1 MRYVLASDNE
11 HKLREIRDVLP
22 ANVQLMKQSDF
33 DIESA
38 AETGLTF
45 IENALL
51 KARHATA
58 ASGLPAIADD
68 SGLEVDALSGQP
80 GIYSSRFAGE
90 HASDSENV
98 QKLLT
103 EMVGC
108 EARSA
113 RFRCVIVMLRHE
125 FDPAPVIA
133 QGSLEGEILS
143 EIRGS
148 AGFGYDPI
156 FFLPDRNKTVAEL
169 SLSAKNRIS
178 HRAQALQILIPT
190 LS

>member
-1 MRYVLASDNE
+1 MRCVLASDNE

>member
-11 HKLREIRDVLP
+11 HKIQEIRDLLP
-22 ANVQLMKQSDF
+22 EQVQLLKQSDF
-33 DIESA
+33 HIESA

-68 SGLEVDALSGQP
+68 SGLEVDALSGRP

-90 HASDSENV
+90 QATDRDNV

-108 EARSA
+108 AIRNA
-113 RFRCVIVMLRHE
+113 RFRCVMVMLRHE

-133 QGSLEGEILS
+133 EGSLEGEILY
-143 EIRGS
+143 ETRGNS
-148 AGFGYDPI
+148 GFGYDPV
-156 FFLPDRNKTVAEL
+156 FFLPDRNRSVAEL
-169 SLSAKNRIS
+169 PLSEKNRIS
-178 HRAQALQILIPT
+178 HRAQALQKLIPT
-190 LS
+190 LL

>member
-11 HKLREIRDVLP
+11 HKIQEIRDLLP
-22 ANVQLMKQSDF
+22 AQVQLLKQSDF
-33 DIESA
+33 HIESA

-58 ASGLPAIADD
+58 AAGLPAIADD
-68 SGLEVDALSGQP
+68 SGLEVDALGGRP

-90 HASDSENV
+90 QATDRDNV

-108 EARSA
+108 AIRSA
-113 RFRCVIVMLRHE
+113 RFRCVMVMLRHE

-133 QGSLEGEILS
+133 EGSLEGEILY
-143 EIRGS
+143 ETRGNS
-148 AGFGYDPI
+148 GFGYDPV
-156 FFLPDRNKTVAEL
+156 FFMPDRHRSVAEL
-169 SLSAKNRIS
+169 PLSEKNCIS
-178 HRAQALQILIPT
+178 HRAQALQKLIPT
-190 LS
+190 LL

>member
-11 HKLREIRDVLP
+11 HKIQEIRDLLP
-22 ANVQLMKQSDF
+22 AHVQLLKQSDF
-33 DIESA
+33 HIESA

-68 SGLEVDALSGQP
+68 SGLEVDALGGRP

-90 HASDSENV
+90 QATDRDNV

-108 EARSA
+108 AIRSA
-113 RFRCVIVMLRHE
+113 RFRCVMVMLRHE

-133 QGSLEGEILS
+133 EGSLEGEILY
-143 EIRGS
+143 ETRGNS
-148 AGFGYDPI
+148 GFGYDSV
-156 FFLPDRNKTVAEL
+156 FFLPDRHRSVAEL
-169 SLSAKNRIS
+169 PLSEKNRIS
-178 HRAQALQILIPT
+178 HRAQALQKLIPT
-190 LS
+190 LL

>member
-178 HRAQALQILIPT
+178 HRAQALQLLIPT

>member
-11 HKLREIRDVLP
+11 HKTHEIRDLLP
-22 ANVQLMKQSDF
+22 TQVQLLKQSDF
-33 DIESA
+33 HIESA

-68 SGLEVDALSGQP
+68 SGLEVDALSGRP

-90 HASDSENV
+90 QATDSENV

-103 EMVGC
+103 EMVSS
-108 EARSA
+108 AIRSA
-113 RFRCVIVMLRHE
+113 RFRCVMVMLRHE

-133 QGSLEGEILS
+133 EGTLEGEILN
-143 EIRGS
+143 ETRGNS
-148 AGFGYDPI
+148 GFGYDPV

-169 SLSAKNRIS
+169 PLSEKNRIS
-178 HRAQALQILIPT
+178 HRAQALQKLIPT
-190 LS
+190 LL

>member
-11 HKLREIRDVLP
+11 HKIQEIRDLLP
-22 ANVQLMKQSDF
+22 AQIQLLKQSDF
-33 DIESA
+33 DIKSA

-51 KARHATA
+51 KARHAAA

-68 SGLEVDALSGQP
+68 SGLEVDALGGRP

-90 HASDSENV
+90 QATDSENV

-103 EMVGC
+103 EMVGS
-108 EARSA
+108 EIRSA

-125 FDPAPVIA
+125 LDPAPVIA
-133 QGSLEGEILS
+133 QGTLEGEILS
-143 EIRGS
+143 EIRGNS
-148 AGFGYDPI
+148 GFGYDPV
-156 FFLPDRNKTVAEL
+156 FFLPDRNKTVAEIP
-169 SLSAKNRIS
+169 LSAKNRIS
-178 HRAQALQILIPT
+178 HRAQALQKLIPT
-190 LS
+190 LL